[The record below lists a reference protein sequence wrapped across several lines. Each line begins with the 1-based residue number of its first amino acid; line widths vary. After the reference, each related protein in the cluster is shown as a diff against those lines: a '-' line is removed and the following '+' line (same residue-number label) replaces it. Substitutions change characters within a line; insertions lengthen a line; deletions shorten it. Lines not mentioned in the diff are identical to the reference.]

1 MPLGEELRGHLPY
14 LRRYARALTGSQ
26 QHGDNFVH
34 TTLEVIVAAPD
45 EFSAGNGTRIDLYR
59 NFHRIWESA
68 YIDDGEGSDDG
79 EDPFVRAANK
89 RLAQIT
95 PLGRQILLLTALEG
109 FSVGEASIITGTDG
123 DTVETLLAE
132 AVADLDR
139 ESCTSV
145 LIIEDEPLIAME
157 LEQIVRDLGH
167 TVAGRRHHARRRG
180 RCVRGDRRRA
190 GARRYSAR
198 RRIVGDRRGAGYF
211 GDRAGAGDLHHRLS
225 RTAADRRAGRA
236 DLPDLEAVSREYGA
250 RGDQPELAVYPAA
263 GGVTGSIRGP
273 GPLAVR

>member
-109 FSVGEASIITGTDG
+109 FSVGEASIITGTD
-123 DTVETLLAE
+123 DETVETLLGE

-157 LEQIVRDLGH
+157 LEQIVRNLGH
-167 TVAGRRHHARRRG
+167 TVAGVATTHADAVAAFESTDAGLVLADIQLADGSSGIDAVQDILAIAPVPAIFITAFPERLLTGG
-180 RCVRGDRRRA
+180 RVEPTFLISKPFRENTVR
-190 GARRYSAR
+190 
-198 RRIVGDRRGAGYF
+198 
-211 GDRAGAGDLHHRLS
+211 
-225 RTAADRRAGRA
+225 AAISQS
-236 DLPDLEAVSREYGA
+236 LLFTP
-250 RGDQPELAVYPAA
+250 QLAA
-263 GGVTGSIRGP
+263 
-273 GPLAVR
+273 